1 MLREY
6 YLETPSLTFNEIA
19 KKMNVTRERVRQIK
33 NKALDKLRRVIV
45 TDLRDKQ
52 EIISVNFESI
62 TKGKCLKFKQ
72 RFKGSLE
79 EGKARNEVKDLASDV
94 AIKTEANLEEI
105 QTRKNPMNLNP
116 PSSQSIKTEVLLNF
130 EQGTI
135 KAKTRKKVAEKSS
148 KPKAKREASSTTV
161 HPKVVNNSAEKI
173 SETKETVKNK
183 KKGNQSKVKRKSSAK
198 SKLKK
203 IPSKSDSLDGARK
216 K

>member
-6 YLETPSLTFNEIA
+6 YLETPSLSFNEIA

-105 QTRKNPMNLNP
+105 QKRKNPMNLAWGQKKLQARFNQGYS
-116 PSSQSIKTEVLLNF
+116 PSPLSII
-130 EQGTI
+130 GTFSR
-135 KAKTRKKVAEKSS
+135 A
-148 KPKAKREASSTTV
+148 
-161 HPKVVNNSAEKI
+161 
-173 SETKETVKNK
+173 
-183 KKGNQSKVKRKSSAK
+183 
-198 SKLKK
+198 
-203 IPSKSDSLDGARK
+203 
-216 K
+216 